1 MFSLFWQKANQ
12 NGRLLT
18 CDLMSQFS
26 RKKVSPLLASQ
37 NFMRVFCLSG
47 NDGKRPDHKIQ
58 QILANLR
65 IHDCRSNIMFNR
77 SFYSSL
83 CSRRLEVVGA
93 RKNEGARGRQGE
105 KERLPGRPTPES
117 SPAPNLAGSRY
128 VICQKFWQKTSD
140 LAQTKRAAKKRGTF
154 YFLKIANPLFSLR
167 DINLTLGLTP
177 PRRHVV
183 WRDSVGVESS
193 RLGLKSE
200 CADFFRQSFLW
211 LLRHTDESQ
220 KGRNSC
226 LWLQSRSVLSFF
238 GVV

>member
-83 CSRRLEVVGA
+83 RSRRLEVVGA
-93 RKNEGARGRQGE
+93 RKNERARGRQGE
-105 KERLPGRPTPES
+105 RERLPGRPTPES

-154 YFLKIANPLFSLR
+154 YFFK
-167 DINLTLGLTP
+167 
-177 PRRHVV
+177 
-183 WRDSVGVESS
+183 DS
-193 RLGLKSE
+193 
-200 CADFFRQSFLW
+200 QSFIFSA
-211 LLRHTDESQ
+211 RHQLDTWTHAPQETR
-220 KGRNSC
+220 GMAWFC
-226 LWLQSRSVLSFF
+226 GCWEF
-238 GVV
+238 